1 MTRIARLSVSASAV
15 VAVSLLTSLP
25 VAGEQRAAPVAPAYT
40 AKCAGC
46 HGPAMEGAFGPSLND
61 STFKG
66 KWAGRSFA
74 ELASYIHSS
83 MPPSNPGSLAAG
95 DVTEIVRSIQQVNG
109 FSRWREAGEE
119 TSEHAQAEDV
129 NPEAA
134 AGGVARGSANT
145 DDYYRARIAE
155 RARRLESLTPV
166 SEAMLTNPSA
176 NDWLSVR
183 RTDDSLAF
191 SPLKQIDR
199 KSVSRLSLGWS
210 YALAAGS
217 NAITPLVHDG
227 VMFVNSNGE
236 VKALDVASGDELWS
250 FTRPASVIPLGDLV
264 SQPRSMAVLGH
275 LLYVPTVDN
284 HMIALDIR
292 SGKVVW
298 DHLIQK
304 ADTTLRIT
312 GAPLVVRGKII
323 QGMSGCAGAQEKS
336 GCFVTAL
343 DAATG
348 KELWRFYTIP
358 RAGEPGADS
367 WNGEPFGNRFGGS
380 IWSTATYDADTGL
393 IYIGTA
399 QTYQIAPLLE
409 NRATTDSKKALYTNT
424 TLALDPDTGK
434 LAWHYQ
440 HMEREVWDLD
450 WSFERY
456 SWTMPTKA
464 GPRRVV
470 GTIGKLGILDVLDA
484 RTGEYVTSFDMGMQ
498 NLVTAIDAKTGRK
511 TTDPAFEPKANVPLR
526 ICPFAGGIRNW
537 PSTSFDVSKGVLY
550 VPFTRSCMTF
560 LHKPGGG
567 FDISYAMEPPPGNDP
582 NVGGVMA
589 IDMKTLA
596 PAWVYRHRAPAAS
609 GALAT
614 AGGVVFAGDRDRWF
628 RALDAA
634 TGSVLW
640 QTRLDRRL
648 SGNPITFAHQGQQYV
663 AITSGGGTPY
673 DATQQSL
680 TPESPRNAAGV
691 TLWVFKLQ

>member
-1 MTRIARLSVSASAV
+1 M
-15 VAVSLLTSLP
+15 
-25 VAGEQRAAPVAPAYT
+25 G
-40 AKCAGC
+40 
-46 HGPAMEGAFGPSLND
+46 GALGPSLSD
-61 STFKG
+61 SAFKD

-74 ELASYIHSS
+74 ELAGYIHSS

-95 DVTEIVRSIQQVNG
+95 DVAEIVRSIQQANG
-109 FSRWREAGEE
+109 FSRWQDAAAE
-119 TSEHAQAEDV
+119 TSGSAAAEEV

-145 DDYYRARIAE
+145 DEYYRSRIAE
-155 RARRLESLTPV
+155 RARRLENLTPV

-199 KSVSRLSLGWS
+199 KSVKRLSLGWS
-210 YALAAGS
+210 FALAAGA
-217 NAITPLVHDG
+217 NGITPLVHDG

-236 VKALDVASGDELWS
+236 VKAIDVTSGDELWS

-275 LLYVPTVDN
+275 LLYVPTLDN
-284 HMIALDIR
+284 HMIALDMR

-298 DHLIQK
+298 DRLIEK
-304 ADTTLRIT
+304 ANTTLRIT

-323 QGMSGCAGAQEKS
+323 QGMSGCAGAQEKG
-336 GCFVTAL
+336 GCFVTAI
-343 DAATG
+343 DARTG
-348 KELWRFYTIP
+348 SELWRFYTIP
-358 RAGEPGADS
+358 RAGEAGADS
-367 WNGEPFGNRFGGS
+367 WNGEPFGNRFGAS
-380 IWSTATYDADTGL
+380 IWSTATYDETTGL

-409 NRATTDSKKALYTNT
+409 SRDTPDSKKALYTNT

-434 LAWHYQ
+434 LVWHYQ

-470 GTIGKLGILDVLDA
+470 GTIGKLGIMDVLDA

-498 NLVTAIDAKTGRK
+498 NLVTAIDPKTGRK
-511 TTDPAFEPKANVPLR
+511 TTDPAFEPKADVPLR

-589 IDMKTLA
+589 INTKTLA

-609 GALAT
+609 GVLAT

-628 RALDAA
+628 RALDAD

-680 TPESPRNAAGV
+680 TPEIPRNAAGV
-691 TLWVFKLQ
+691 TLWVFRLW